1 MPSTVTPIADD
12 IYAAVGAFIADQLGL
27 VVGVSVVQGYPNR
40 VAMPDVPFVLMTATA
55 KKRLGTNSISW
66 QNPDPNVDPPI
77 PPPTSINYRQPQMMT
92 MQLDCYGPA
101 ASEWSD
107 ILSTLLRSSVGCDA
121 LAPNCQPLY
130 ADDPVRLPLT
140 NAEDQY
146 EDRWKVTLQLQY
158 NAVVV
163 APQQFADTLEVTLI
177 EVDAAYPP

>member
-1 MPSTVTPIADD
+1 MPTAVTPIADD
-12 IYAAVGAFIADQLGL
+12 ICTVVGAFIAAQLGL

-40 VAMPDVPFVLMTATA
+40 VAMPDVPFVLMTPTS

-66 QNPDPNVDPPI
+66 DETDPNPS
-77 PPPTSINYRQPQMMT
+77 TLQYTQPQQMT

-121 LAPNCQPLY
+121 LAPTCQPLY
-130 ADDPVRLPLT
+130 ADDPRRMPLVDG
-140 NAEDQY
+140 EDQY
-146 EDRWKVTLQLQY
+146 EDRWIVTLQLQY
-158 NAVVV
+158 NAVVST
-163 APQQFADTLEVTLI
+163 PQQFADTLDFTII